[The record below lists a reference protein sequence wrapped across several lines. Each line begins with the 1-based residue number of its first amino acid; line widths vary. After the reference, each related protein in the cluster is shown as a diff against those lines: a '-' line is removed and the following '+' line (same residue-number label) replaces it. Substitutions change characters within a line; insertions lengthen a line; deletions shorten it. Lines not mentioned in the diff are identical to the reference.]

1 MLDTARDAL
10 AENAAAPACH
20 TGAARWPQMLKCP
33 DIGCNDQIQVADVA
47 KLVDKETFERSVVDK
62 KVTSAAFEH
71 RLLCRSC

>member
-1 MLDTARDAL
+1 
-10 AENAAAPACH
+10 
-20 TGAARWPQMLKCP
+20 MLKCP